1 MIPYVKVING
11 ISRYIDEEIVNKLT
25 GYQKWVVGTGAGI
38 MLNKSTNIF
47 NNVKLHPIV
56 KQMELINENDEIDI
70 ETIYQELKKQ
80 AQKSAVTVDIPFA
93 GALTL
98 NEQDVDKLYGLIKG
112 G

>member
-1 MIPYVKVING
+1 MIPYTKVISG
-11 ISRYIDEEIVNKLT
+11 ITKYIDEEIVNKLT
-25 GYQKWVVGTGAGI
+25 GYQKWIVGAGAGI

-70 ETIYQELKKQ
+70 ETIYQEIKKQ
-80 AQKSAVTVDIPFA
+80 AQKSAVTVDIPLA
-93 GALTL
+93 GTLTL